1 MNVSKHLSIQSY
13 SGSLNQSEFVERYF
27 IIKSRIKQG
36 FTREELAFLLGRTPY
51 FMTDYEELSPIKLE
65 LADFDI
71 INSVLRGCNHEAL
84 NFDSKDGIYDIS
96 NEKRLVRV
104 IKTAYADHITYE
116 FHHHWKISGEI
127 KPLRVVE
134 PVICTAGVALKAMRL
149 ITDEIKNLLQL
160 GYFKSSRSPLEI
172 QKYIWHQYKYD
183 ANAWSVTF
191 LKNIIY
197 HFVKEGQLAVDC
209 NKGRFTYY
217 ERGGKKNC

>member
-51 FMTDYEELSPIKLE
+51 FMTDYEELSPIELE

-134 PVICTAGVALKAMRL
+134 PVICTAGVVICRFIAV
-149 ITDEIKNLLQL
+149 
-160 GYFKSSRSPLEI
+160 FKLADGIVIGSGFTAGGSVSVYETLHPF
-172 QKYIWHQYKYD
+172 
-183 ANAWSVTF
+183 ATGGAW
-191 LKNIIY
+191 
-197 HFVKEGQLAVDC
+197 
-209 NKGRFTYY
+209 
-217 ERGGKKNC
+217 RGV